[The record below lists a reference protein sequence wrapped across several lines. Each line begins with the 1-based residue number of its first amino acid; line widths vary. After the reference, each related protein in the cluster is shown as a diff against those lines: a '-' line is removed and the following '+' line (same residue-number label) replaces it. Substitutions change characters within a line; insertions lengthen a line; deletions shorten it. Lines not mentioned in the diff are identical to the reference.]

1 MFPRMLLKLSDAGFK
16 LMHLD
21 EDFTRV
27 WSDGRA
33 ATNALPVFKQILPEN
48 LMYDLWD
55 VATYE

>member
-1 MFPRMLLKLSDAGFK
+1 MLLHLLGAGFK
-16 LMHLD
+16 LMHLT

-33 ATNALPVFKQILPEN
+33 VTNALPPFRQILAKN

-55 VATYE
+55 VDKFE